1 MKFFVS
7 AKNKLTKD
15 KHDENTPYLEITGKA
30 LVHCYIVNNDYQ
42 YDSTVLYLF
51 QINHL
56 IN

>member
-15 KHDENTPYLEITGKA
+15 KHGENTPYLEITGKA